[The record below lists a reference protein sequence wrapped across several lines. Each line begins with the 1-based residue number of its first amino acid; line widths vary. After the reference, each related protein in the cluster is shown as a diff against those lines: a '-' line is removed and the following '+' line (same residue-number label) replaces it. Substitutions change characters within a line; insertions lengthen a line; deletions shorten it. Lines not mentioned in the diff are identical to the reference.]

1 MITTELSNIW
11 GKLELKDLLGME
23 TRVANA
29 HETLAKGIG
38 PGNDYIGWVDLP
50 TTLPAEEIEAIKLC
64 AAKIRSNSK
73 ALVVVGI
80 GGSYLGARAVIELL
94 RGSNHNVLD
103 DIEIYFA
110 GNSLSTR
117 AWNELLKLLE
127 DKDWSLNIV
136 SKSGGTTEPAV
147 AARILRWH
155 LEQKYGKEA
164 AKERIICTTDPKNG
178 ILRAMAL
185 EEGYT
190 TFPIPADVGG
200 RYSILSAVGLLPL
213 AVAGINIDN
222 LLNGAREAQKE
233 LNADRSFNNPVWL
246 YAAARNMLYENGK
259 KIEMLCSY
267 EPDFAYFG
275 RWWQQL
281 YGESEGKEGKGIFPT
296 YLEYSADLHSM
307 GQLVQEGERA
317 MFETVVRFD
326 APKNTIT
333 IEPDWKDLDKLNYLA
348 GKTVDFVEKQACA
361 AVTDAHRDGGVP
373 VILLECGELNEK
385 NVGWLL
391 YFFELS
397 CGVSAYMLG
406 VNPFNQPGVE
416 AYKLNMYR
424 LLGKPGYEK

>member
-11 GKLELKDLLGME
+11 GKVGLNDLLTLE
-23 TRVANA
+23 SRVAAA
-29 HETLAKGIG
+29 HEKLVNGTGA
-38 PGNDYIGWVDLP
+38 GNDYIGWLDLP
-50 TTLPAEEIEAIKLC
+50 TALSADEITAIKLC
-64 AAKIRSNSK
+64 AAKIRSNSQ

-80 GGSYLGARAVIELL
+80 GGSYLGARAVIDLL

-127 DKDWSLNIV
+127 DKDWSLNII

-147 AARILRWH
+147 AARVLRWH
-155 LEQKYGKEA
+155 LEQKYGKA
-164 AKERIICTTDPKNG
+164 GAKERIICTTDPQKG
-178 ILRAMAL
+178 ILRAMAE
-185 EEGYT
+185 EEGYK
-190 TFPIPADVGG
+190 TFPIPSNVGG

-213 AVAGINIDN
+213 AVAGVNIDA
-222 LLNGAREAQKE
+222 LLDGARDAQTE
-233 LNADRSFNNPVWL
+233 LNADRSFNNPVWQ
-246 YAAARNMLYENGK
+246 YAAARNLLYSEGK

-281 YGESEGKEGKGIFPT
+281 FGESEGKDGKGIFPT

-307 GQLVQEGERA
+307 GQLVQEGERT
-317 MFETVVRFD
+317 MFETVVRFNAPED
-326 APKNTIT
+326 AIT
-333 IEPDWKDLDKLNYLA
+333 IETDWKDLDQLNYLS
-348 GKTVDFVEKQACA
+348 GKTVDFVEAQACA
-361 AVTDAHRDGGVP
+361 AVVDAHRDGGVP
-373 VILLECGELNEK
+373 VIIIECGDLNDY
-385 NVGWLL
+385 NVGALL

-397 CGVSAYMLG
+397 CGVSAYLLG

-416 AYKLNMYR
+416 AYKKNMYK
-424 LLGKPGYEK
+424 LLGKPGF